1 MGKDGGMKT
10 MKRSSGFVLGL
21 LWLLIADVATAGDYT
36 LVMGKAA
43 AVCQHMLN
51 LFNEDMK
58 NFGELK
64 YDQHEEFTSIDW
76 TLALDDF
83 CWRIHTAQFD
93 IDNDG
98 HEDVVLK
105 HAACIRGILNDS
117 LYIYAEGK
125 NAPKDPPY
133 FTSNVDVLKQASRV
147 IGHFPHGQYD
157 LRKLP
162 KFREGTV
169 EFYRYMG
176 EPFYMNP
183 FRFGGRYYL
192 VLDDP
197 FHFLNKGER
206 RYTAVVQTDK
216 HGNLND
222 VCYFAIKKFTRRD
235 ADVID

>member
-1 MGKDGGMKT
+1 MRQLR
-10 MKRSSGFVLGL
+10 RSLIYIIALFLFVPT
-21 LWLLIADVATAGDYT
+21 IAFAESYG

-117 LYIYAEGK
+117 LYIYAEARKKG
-125 NAPKDPPY
+125 DR
-133 FTSNVDVLKQASRV
+133 VHSRS
-147 IGHFPHGQYD
+147 
-157 LRKLP
+157 
-162 KFREGTV
+162 
-169 EFYRYMG
+169 
-176 EPFYMNP
+176 
-183 FRFGGRYYL
+183 
-192 VLDDP
+192 
-197 FHFLNKGER
+197 
-206 RYTAVVQTDK
+206 
-216 HGNLND
+216 
-222 VCYFAIKKFTRRD
+222 
-235 ADVID
+235 